1 MADIQSGVTS
11 GLTGAASGA
20 IVGAKIGAVGG
31 PLGALIGGGIG
42 LVAGLFGGKKAP
54 APKQVDISKLV
65 ADARANAEENLRRS
79 LDLEKAYLPGQAAAR
94 TAASDFLLS
103 QLTGA
108 PVERREQLAAAA
120 SELARQRGVST
131 LTRSAA
137 DQILADLGLG
147 GALDAETQ
155 AQVMRGALAKGG
167 AAGIMGSDAGR
178 GLLARDLGLTS
189 IQLRNARQQAA
200 LQAGN
205 QLDAAYLASLGLL
218 GNVTGNQ
225 LTQAGQISSLMAG
238 TPLPESGLSSGDLAS
253 VAIGDQNAINNYN
266 AQKAAINANK
276 TTNLLQAGLGFAG
289 VMAGMSN
296 NTPNTTPS
304 FTGSGINTSSL
315 PGGQYLVG
323 DTSYVDS
330 LLNR

>member
-1 MADIQSGVTS
+1 MADLLTGATS
-11 GLTGAASGA
+11 GLTGAAAGA
-20 IVGAKIGAVGG
+20 TLGAKIGAIGG
-31 PLGALIGGGIG
+31 PMGAAIGGGLG
-42 LVAGLFGGKKAP
+42 LVAGLFGGKKKAP
-54 APKQVDISKLV
+54 APKPVDIGKLV

-108 PVERREQLAAAA
+108 PVERREQLASAA
-120 SELARQRGVST
+120 SELAGQRGVSN
-131 LTRSAA
+131 LTQSAA

-147 GALDAETQ
+147 GSLDAETQ

-205 QLDAAYLASLGLL
+205 QLDASYLASLGLL

-225 LTQAGQISSLMAG
+225 LTQAGQLSSLMAG

-253 VAIGDQNAINNYN
+253 VAIGNTNAANAYN
-266 AQKAAINANK
+266 SQQAAINASK
-276 TTNLLQAGLGFAG
+276 VSNLLKAGLGFAG
-289 VMAGMSN
+289 TIAGLPGKDVA
-296 NTPNTTPS
+296 NTAAGTV
-304 FTGSGINTSSL
+304 TSSL
-315 PGGQYLVG
+315 PPQRSQYLTG
-323 DTSYVDS
+323 NTSYIDS
-330 LLNR
+330 LLR